1 MWILARKVGGD
12 TRFRLLQ
19 WHDFENNRWQVE
31 LFFKKLKQNL
41 KSKSFIGTSENAVMT
56 QIWTAAVVTLLI
68 EILKRVARYRW
79 SFLRLL
85 KFVGLNLLTYKK
97 IRRVDKSTGFPNSEA
112 VAAWKNNKWS
122 LFLGKN
128 QWKDLLLKATMGI
141 PVFIEMLSQ
150 KLSYAHFLFGRHWI

>member
-19 WHDFENNRWQVE
+19 WHDSENNRWQVE

-68 EILKRVARYRW
+68 EILRRVARYRW

-97 IRRVDKSTGFPNSEA
+97 LDAWINRPDFRTQKSSPPEKTTNEVYFWVKISERTY
-112 VAAWKNNKWS
+112 
-122 LFLGKN
+122 F
-128 QWKDLLLKATMGI
+128 
-141 PVFIEMLSQ
+141 
-150 KLSYAHFLFGRHWI
+150 